1 MGAWGTGLYSGDFAM
16 DLRGTIRAVAR
27 LPFPADRL
35 VDVLCDT
42 EAGAAHNPND
52 PDHTVFWLV
61 LADQFWKRGIECPRA
76 RDAALSI
83 IDEGRDRDA
92 MAALGMPAPDL
103 RRRERVL
110 AELRS
115 RLASAPAPK
124 PRTTLKKPQAYLM
137 EVGDCYAYPTSG
149 GKNINP
155 YFAAPE
161 KIPDWHHDGWAVMI
175 VVACGRAFDYLA
187 WYRFLTIDT
196 AIGEKPAAIPMDSSQ
211 LWVLRRPGTVTPLHI
226 KRLRLEKLGAVAI
239 DGDKFGAIFP
249 GLKPGIAQAINDISI
264 ANQMNVGPHLAARW
278 MPRPG
283 EPREARTAYPTILGL
298 RSILAGTDGST

>member
-83 IDEGRDRDA
+83 IEEGRDRAA

-103 RRRERVL
+103 RRRERAL

-115 RLASAPAPK
+115 RLVSAPAPK
-124 PRTTLKKPQAYLM
+124 PRTTLKQPQRYLM
-137 EVGDCYAYPTSG
+137 EVGDGYAY
-149 GKNINP
+149 
-155 YFAAPE
+155 
-161 KIPDWHHDGWAVMI
+161 
-175 VVACGRAFDYLA
+175 
-187 WYRFLTIDT
+187 
-196 AIGEKPAAIPMDSSQ
+196 
-211 LWVLRRPGTVTPLHI
+211 RP
-226 KRLRLEKLGAVAI
+226 R
-239 DGDKFGAIFP
+239 
-249 GLKPGIAQAINDISI
+249 
-264 ANQMNVGPHLAARW
+264 AARISTRISL
-278 MPRPG
+278 RPK
-283 EPREARTAYPTILGL
+283 RYP
-298 RSILAGTDGST
+298 